1 MSCGFSFSSRT
12 RLLFYW
18 HSRSRDYASPWFPVP
33 LPPSLCPVHSQTRGR
48 NACLMLWSPPWLS
61 AGRDSSH
68 SAVFGLKV
76 GLVKGQDSGL
86 PAGRP
91 SRSAQPTGAVLE
103 DRGGSEAGWP
113 SGEEKLVDSL
123 APQAQLNS
131 ESGEQV
137 EISSRGFSYNQCC
150 EKMRSVGRANGVLG
164 VNTGHFIHVRG
175 LLGQPSG
182 TLPLGN
188 SSNFA
193 GSSWSPGTAWISS
206 APFPLSL
213 LGAPQQ
219 SVHCLSSCRVS
230 AINLLVSLRPLTLLP
245 WPRRNSMLLH
255 LVFRVPFSDSCKYQD
270 TVTQTPYH
278 RGHV

>member
-18 HSRSRDYASPWFPVP
+18 HSRSRDYASPWVPVP
-33 LPPSLCPVHSQTRGR
+33 LLPSLCPVHSQTRGR
-48 NACLMLWSPPWLS
+48 NACLTLWSPPWLS

-113 SGEEKLVDSL
+113 SGEEKLVDGL

-150 EKMRSVGRANGVLG
+150 EKMISVGRANGVLG
-164 VNTGHFIHVRG
+164 ANTGHFIHVRG

-193 GSSWSPGTAWISS
+193 GSSWSPGTAWISL

-245 WPRRNSMLLH
+245 
-255 LVFRVPFSDSCKYQD
+255 
-270 TVTQTPYH
+270 
-278 RGHV
+278 